1 MSGFSFLLINP
12 FKIDVDENELC
23 RIFLLPD
30 NWLKFADEKK
40 ESFLK
45 SSEIFKFPGMIETR
59 FTNLWNCGCC
69 FADNDAKDLLIE
81 ALIW

>member
-1 MSGFSFLLINP
+1 LTL
-12 FKIDVDENELC
+12 KKNELC

-30 NWLKFADEKK
+30 NWLKFDDEKK

-45 SSEIFKFPGMIETR
+45 SSEIFKFLGMIEI
-59 FTNLWNCGCC
+59 FSLIFGIVVVV
-69 FADNDAKDLLIE
+69 FADDDAKDLLIE